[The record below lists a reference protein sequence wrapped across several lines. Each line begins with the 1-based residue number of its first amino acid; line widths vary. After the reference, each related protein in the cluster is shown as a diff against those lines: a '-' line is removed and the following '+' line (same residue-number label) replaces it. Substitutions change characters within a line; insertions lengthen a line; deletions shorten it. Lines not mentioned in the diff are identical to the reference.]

1 MEKLETG
8 KFTYIVFLYAKSK
21 FMIMIKIFNIKFKL
35 TRLVYKIK
43 MSAILPT
50 RLKHLK
56 KSKENLSHAMLLYF
70 FCFILFNFITNDLLL
85 RHVKV

>member
-8 KFTYIVFLYAKSK
+8 KFNYIVFLYAKSK
-21 FMIMIKIFNIKFKL
+21 IIIMIKIFNIKFKL

-70 FCFILFNFITNDLLL
+70 FLIS
-85 RHVKV
+85 